1 VPSSSRAVAGLALL
15 KPTARQ
21 WIWLWLP
28 VILYMIG
35 IFVASSIADPP
46 IPTNVS
52 DVSLHEIVY
61 FGLTLLLIRALA
73 KERWSGITAKVLLLA
88 FAIAVAYGVSDE
100 WHQSFVPTR
109 HADIRDLRA
118 DAWGAF
124 AATMVVGAWG
134 IIRRL

>member
-1 VPSSSRAVAGLALL
+1 
-15 KPTARQ
+15 
-21 WIWLWLP
+21 
-28 VILYMIG
+28 MIG

-46 IPTNVS
+46 TPTNVS

-73 KERWSGITAKVLLLA
+73 KERWSGITVKVLLLA

-109 HADIRDLRA
+109 QAEIRDLRA
-118 DAWGAF
+118 DAWCAF

>member
-1 VPSSSRAVAGLALL
+1 VPSSSRAIPGRALL
-15 KPTARQ
+15 KSPARQ
-21 WIWLWLP
+21 WTWLWLP

-46 IPTNVS
+46 IPANVS

-73 KERWSGITAKVLLLA
+73 KERWSGITATTLLLA

-109 HADIRDLRA
+109 QAEIRDLRA

>member
-1 VPSSSRAVAGLALL
+1 M
-15 KPTARQ
+15 
-21 WIWLWLP
+21 WLWLP
-28 VILYMIG
+28 VVLYMIA
-35 IFVASSIADPP
+35 IFVASSIGDPP
-46 IPTNVS
+46 IPANVS

-73 KERWSGITAKVLLLA
+73 KETWSGITAKVLLLA

-100 WHQSFVPTR
+100 FHQSFVPTR
-109 HADIRDLRA
+109 HADILDLRA

>member
-1 VPSSSRAVAGLALL
+1 
-15 KPTARQ
+15 
-21 WIWLWLP
+21 
-28 VILYMIG
+28 MIG
-35 IFVASSIADPP
+35 IFVASSIVDPP
-46 IPTNVS
+46 MPTNVP

-124 AATMVVGAWG
+124 AATVVVGAWG